1 LYLIKAILSSAKMR
15 SLSLVL
21 ILLFV
26 NFCRS
31 EVSTSQQQK
40 VLEKGEKKMS
50 ELILRILD
58 HYKQEDPV
66 GIPGAPVPDPL
77 SIPPLAHSF
86 SVGKMT
92 FKNVQL
98 FGLSKFRIPHVKADV
113 TAMKVEAALT
123 IKSLLVRGNY
133 TLSSMFFSSHGP
145 FTVKLTDVYVRA
157 IAKLEVV
164 RNGQLEAQ
172 DMNMDITFKGIA
184 MDFKNL
190 GFFASMFQGVVN
202 SVGTF
207 LFDSIKPFILRE
219 MNTNVRKDVNQQVRK
234 IPQKFP
240 NSISPFDQLI
250 VDIRHRIRAKN
261 LDPYKVNDYNT
272 TVGVFDIFMSHTWLY
287 GLSSVHRF
295 GDIILQIKNNSVSA
309 SLEVGTQR
317 MEGTSNWEVSF
328 IAGLMSRAGTVSFSV
343 DYLRVQVILSQTMD
357 TRNSPK
363 LEDIQLEL
371 GNIQVR
377 FDGAGTMDYAIE
389 FAINVLPNLLR
400 YQIMD
405 ALENPVKQKIQ
416 AELNN
421 VNVERLIKE
430 NADKID
436 NPHNVELL

>member
-1 LYLIKAILSSAKMR
+1 
-15 SLSLVL
+15 
-21 ILLFV
+21 
-26 NFCRS
+26 
-31 EVSTSQQQK
+31 
-40 VLEKGEKKMS
+40 MS

-377 FDGAGTMDYAIE
+377 FDGAGTVDYAIE